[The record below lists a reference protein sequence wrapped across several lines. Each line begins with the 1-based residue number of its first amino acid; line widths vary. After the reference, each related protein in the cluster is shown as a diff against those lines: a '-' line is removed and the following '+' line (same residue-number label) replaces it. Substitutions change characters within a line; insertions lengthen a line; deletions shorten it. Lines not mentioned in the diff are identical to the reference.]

1 MLFQARGEG
10 LHAFLGLDLVEDH
23 AEDFRVFRAA
33 EQLRLQFDAT
43 GQFGQYFVFRCRNQ
57 DHFGIEALG
66 QVQVDPRGIAGAA
79 GRDHA
84 LDDQHVL
91 SDGGLLIKGD
101 DFFEQLIELAIA
113 EHALDMRQ
121 AQRFGRLEA
130 MGAGDQLGGA
140 LGAGIAGVRLGNRLE
155 EADFQPGALKG
166 AHQAQADGGQADTKV
181 GRRNEKCLHAS
192 FSK

>member
-1 MLFQARGEG
+1 M
-10 LHAFLGLDLVEDH
+10 
-23 AEDFRVFRAA
+23 
-33 EQLRLQFDAT
+33 RLQLDPA
-43 GQFGQYFVFRCRNQ
+43 GQLGEHFVFRCRDQ
-57 DHFGIEALG
+57 DHLGIQALG
-66 QVQVDPRGIAGAA
+66 QVQVDPGGIAGVT

-84 LDDQHVL
+84 FDNHHVFA
-91 SDGGLLIKGD
+91 DARLLVQGD
-101 DFFEQLIELAIA
+101 DFFEQLIELAVA

-121 AQRFGRLEA
+121 AQRLGRLEA